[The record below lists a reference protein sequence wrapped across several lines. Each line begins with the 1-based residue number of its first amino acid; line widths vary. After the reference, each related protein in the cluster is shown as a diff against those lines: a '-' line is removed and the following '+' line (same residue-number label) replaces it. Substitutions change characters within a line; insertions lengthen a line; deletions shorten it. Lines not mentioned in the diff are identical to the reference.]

1 MIDYNCI
8 DMKKLAFLLTCV
20 LALLVAGCEKAQ
32 MKNSG
37 FDEPDDNVVPIERH
51 DIKLTVEQQKLVE
64 NGNGFALNLL
74 KEVAAQEKKSFMV
87 SPLSVE
93 YVLAMLANGA
103 AGNTRDEILGLLGFG
118 HEQLD
123 FANEFYGYL
132 TEELYGADNTV
143 RLNLANALI
152 YNTMYSGLR
161 KDYISK
167 LDNYYD
173 ALVKGFDF
181 AKEGQQALSYIN
193 NWSKEQTRGMIPE
206 LVSSLD
212 QGIYLILMNALY
224 FKGTWNST
232 NKFKESDTKPGDF
245 HLAGDLMKKENFMYQ
260 EACIPYSYSDYF
272 QIASLKYGNGAFT
285 MDVIVPH
292 EWVTVEEALS
302 SLSADYSKSLSSNWI
317 GNVKVK
323 LPVFGTV
330 CDRIGLKL
338 VLNNMGMKDA
348 FDSAKADFSLM
359 SDTKVWV
366 SDIFQKSKIKVNE
379 KGSEA
384 AAVTVTFMA
393 GSPGPG
399 FTPPPVPEVYATRPF
414 FYAIR
419 ETSTNTILFMGY
431 YNGN

>member
-32 MKNSG
+32 MENSG

-51 DIKLTVEQQKLVE
+51 DIKLSVGQLKLVE
-64 NGNGFALNLL
+64 KGNEFALDLL

-118 HEQLD
+118 PEQLD

-212 QGIYLILMNALY
+212 QRIYLILMNALY
-224 FKGTWNST
+224 FKGAWNST
-232 NKFKESDTKPGDF
+232 NEFKESDTKPGDF
-245 HLAGDLMKKENFMYQ
+245 HLAGNLMKKENFMYQ
-260 EACIPYSYSDYF
+260 EAYMPYGYSNYC
-272 QIASLKYGNGAFT
+272 QMVSLRYGNGAFT
-285 MDVIVPH
+285 MDVMVPH
-292 EWVTVEEALS
+292 EGVDLGEMLS
-302 SLSADYSKSLSSNWI
+302 SLTASYPKSLKTDWF
-317 GNVKVK
+317 VKVK
-323 LPVFGTV
+323 LPVFATESDKIELNG
-330 CDRIGLKL
+330 
-338 VLNNMGMKDA
+338 VLTKMGMKDA

-359 SDTKVWV
+359 SDKKLFV
-366 SDIFQKSKIKVNE
+366 SEIFQKSKIKVNE

-384 AAVTVTFMA
+384 AAVTVAMMA
-393 GSPGPG
+393 SSLGPG

>member
-32 MKNSG
+32 IENSG

-51 DIKLTVEQQKLVE
+51 DIKLTVGQQKFVE
-64 NGNGFALNLL
+64 KGNGFALNLL

-87 SPLSVE
+87 SPFSVE

-118 HEQLD
+118 PEQLD

-143 RLNLANALI
+143 RLNLANAMI

-161 KDYISK
+161 KEYISR

-181 AKEGQQALSYIN
+181 SKESLSAVSYIN
-193 NWSKEQTRGMIPE
+193 KWADEQTRGMIPSLPVE
-206 LVSSLD
+206 LDEMS
-212 QGIYLILMNALY
+212 YLVLMNALY
-224 FKGTWNST
+224 FKGTWNSK
-232 NKFKESDTKPGDF
+232 NEFKESDTKQGDF
-245 HLAGDLMKKENFMYQ
+245 HLGGNVMKKMDFMYQ
-260 EACIPYSYSDYF
+260 ESYIPYNYNDYC
-272 QIASLKYGNGAFT
+272 QIASLSYGNGAFA
-285 MDVIVPH
+285 MDLIVPH
-292 EWVTVEEALS
+292 EGVDLDEALS
-302 SLSADYSKSLSSNWI
+302 SLSAGFYPVSLRSDWF
-317 GNVKVK
+317 VKVK
-323 LPVFGTV
+323 LPVFDTE
-330 CDRIGLKL
+330 CERINLNRA
-338 VLNNMGMKDA
+338 LNNMGMVDA
-348 FDSAKADFSLM
+348 FDPVNADFSPM
-359 SDTKVWV
+359 TEDHVWV
-366 SDIFQKSKIKVNE
+366 SQIFQKSKIKVNE

-384 AAVTVTFMA
+384 AAVTVAMMA
-393 GSPGPG
+393 TSLGPG

>member
-37 FDEPDDNVVPIERH
+37 FDKPDDNVVPIERH

-64 NGNGFALNLL
+64 KGNGFALNLL

-118 HEQLD
+118 PEQLD

-152 YNTMYSGLR
+152 YNTMYGGLR

-181 AKEGQQALSYIN
+181 AKEGQQAVSYIN
-193 NWSKEQTRGMIPE
+193 SWSKEQTRGMIPE

-212 QGIYLILMNALY
+212 QRIYLILMNALY
-224 FKGTWNST
+224 FKGTWNSA
-232 NKFKESDTKPGDF
+232 NEFKESDTKPGDF
-245 HLAGDLMKKENFMYQ
+245 HLAGNLMKKENFMYQ
-260 EACIPYSYSDYF
+260 EAHMPYGYSNYC
-272 QIASLKYGNGAFT
+272 QMVSLRYGNGAFT
-285 MDVIVPH
+285 MDVMVPH
-292 EWVTVEEALS
+292 EGVDLGEMLS
-302 SLSADYSKSLSSNWI
+302 SLTASYPKSLKTDQF
-317 GNVKVK
+317 VKVK
-323 LPVFGTV
+323 LPVFATESDKIELNG
-330 CDRIGLKL
+330 
-338 VLNNMGMKDA
+338 VLTKMGMKDA

-393 GSPGPG
+393 GSAGPG